1 MSKEKM
7 EYLFCVHGG
16 IATYGKYKKVY
27 KQIQGND
34 VIMFR
39 NCMGH
44 ELPEKFFK
52 KSLTEYEKNQMV
64 KHYKDIDCE
73 DARLRAFK
81 DGDIKEADSEIQK
94 IKSMSVDE
102 YYNKIIEET
111 HRRYEDMGYKW

>member
-52 KSLTEYEKNQMV
+52 KSLTEHEKTKWLSTIKTLIV
-64 KHYKDIDCE
+64 KMHD
-73 DARLRAFK
+73 
-81 DGDIKEADSEIQK
+81 
-94 IKSMSVDE
+94 
-102 YYNKIIEET
+102 
-111 HRRYEDMGYKW
+111 